1 MGTASI
7 CQVEDLLN
15 MKLCETLLKKKNSEG
30 LANYVNEFIRHLL
43 EEMKYLREELKPSS
57 INIGVS
63 IYNLKENITQ
73 ESPKRKDCWN
83 PSSNK
88 LQIRVSL
95 MVLIVYISVLKENN
109 DDLRSFCYRVIPA
122 NDTSFAMTK
131 DSR

>member
-15 MKLCETLLKKKNSEG
+15 MKLRETLLKKKNSEG

-88 LQIRVSL
+88 TSNKSFTNGTNSL
-95 MVLIVYISVLKENN
+95 Y
-109 DDLRSFCYRVIPA
+109 
-122 NDTSFAMTK
+122 
-131 DSR
+131 